1 MIRNF
6 EYIIIVYKNR
16 TETMSL
22 HQSLN
27 RMRIKN
33 SIIPTPNQIS
43 ASCGLSIKALYID
56 LNKILFCIN
65 TNYLSS
71 NYQIYGEKKNITNS
85 FFVKLK

>member
-1 MIRNF
+1 MIKNF

-16 TETMSL
+16 TETMRL

-27 RMRIKN
+27 RMRVKN

-43 ASCGLSIKALYID
+43 ASCGLSLKSRYSD

-65 TNYLSS
+65 ANCLSPNY
-71 NYQIYGEKKNITNS
+71 NIYGEIKKISNIVYT
-85 FFVKLK
+85 KIK